1 MTELKVHPELAQTV
15 RFIPTL
21 PFHRTWF
28 VKVVQSLQRIW
39 PSAKGAEGITID
51 TCALSNASIRVYQP
65 TGVHCGAAL
74 LWMHGGGLVS
84 GRAAQDDTL
93 CSAYARELGLIVVS
107 VDYRLAPAQPFPA
120 ALNDCHEAWQWLV
133 ASADRFGIDPA
144 RIALSGQ
151 SAGGGLA
158 ASLAQRLTDEG
169 DGTPACV
176 ALFCPMLDDRTS
188 TNMALDPLNH
198 KIWNNRSN
206 RACWSAY
213 LQQSPGGA
221 QVAPYAVPARREDLS
236 GLPKTWI
243 GIGDIDLFY
252 QECLAYAQRLC
263 QFDVECSLYVVSGA
277 PHAFETIA
285 PRAQVTR
292 KLFAANF
299 RFLQQSLGLPTV
311 ERE

>member
-1 MTELKVHPELAQTV
+1 MTTLKVHPELAQTV

-28 VKVVQSLQRIW
+28 VKALQSLQRIW
-39 PSAKGAEGITID
+39 PSATGAEGITIE
-51 TCALSNASIRVYQP
+51 THPLSNASVRVYQP
-65 TGVHCGAAL
+65 TNTPARAAV

-84 GRAAQDDTL
+84 GRAAQDDAL
-93 CSAYARELGLIVVS
+93 CSAYARELGLVVVS

-120 ALNDCHEAWQWLV
+120 ALNDCHEAWQWLH
-133 ASADRFGIDPA
+133 ASADRLGIDPA

-158 ASLAQRLTDEG
+158 ASLAQRLTDEKG
-169 DGTPACV
+169 ATPACV

-188 TNMALDPLNH
+188 AKLELDQLNH

-213 LQQSPGGA
+213 LQHPAGGKQA
-221 QVAPYAVPARREDLS
+221 APYAVPARREDLS
-236 GLPKTWI
+236 DLPPTWI

-252 QECLAYAQRLC
+252 QECLTYAQRLS
-263 QFDVECSLYVVSGA
+263 QANVDSTLYVVSGA

-285 PRAQVTR
+285 PRAEVTR

-299 RFLQQSLGLPTV
+299 RFLQQSLRLPAT
-311 ERE
+311 E

>member
-1 MTELKVHPELAQTV
+1 MTTLKVHPELAQTV

-28 VKVVQSLQRIW
+28 VKALQSLQRIW
-39 PSAKGAEGITID
+39 PSAKGAEGITIE
-51 TCALSNASIRVYQP
+51 THLLSNASIRVYQP
-65 TGVHCGAAL
+65 TNTPARAAV

-84 GRAAQDDTL
+84 GRAAQDDAL
-93 CSAYARELGLIVVS
+93 CSAYARELGLVVVS

-120 ALNDCHEAWQWLV
+120 ALNDCHEAWQWLL
-133 ASADRFGIDPA
+133 ASADRLGIDPA

-158 ASLAQRLTDEG
+158 ASLAQRLTDEKG
-169 DGTPACV
+169 ATPACV

-188 TNMALDPLNH
+188 TKFELDQLNH

-213 LQQSPGGA
+213 LQHPAGGNQTA
-221 QVAPYAVPARREDLS
+221 LYAVPARREDLS
-236 GLPKTWI
+236 DLPPTWI

-252 QECLAYAQRLC
+252 QECLTYAQRLS
-263 QFDVECSLYVVSGA
+263 QANVDSTLYVVSGA

-285 PRAQVTR
+285 PRAEVTR

-299 RFLQQSLGLPTV
+299 RFLQQSLQLPVT
-311 ERE
+311 E